1 MTTAATTTRPAIGH
15 PNSAN
20 TPKHAFAPFA
30 PFGPRSST
38 ASNVTLPAQRPNLD
52 LWPGQLASETS
63 RHDFYVSVGAG
74 SQTAVLVHNCGDLDS
89 LSQSGSQLDPADSG
103 GNLTRAGR
111 AYAKA
116 GEVFGPTSGGPSAI
130 NEAGQN
136 ALDDILTD
144 PGTVR
149 SVMPGGNF
157 AGAPVFISP
166 SGVGAVFDGSGV
178 FQYFGAGFVP

>member
-74 SQTAVLVHNCGDLDS
+74 SQTAVLVHNCPSSANNYRANFTSENDMPDDFQVHHSLPQQYSDLFDDS
-89 LSQSGSQLDPADSG
+89 DVNIHDNEYLRGVDQATHQQITNSW
-103 GNLTRAGR
+103 RAWG
-111 AYAKA
+111 AANA
-116 GEVFGPTSGGPSAI
+116 SPSA
-130 NEAGQN
+130 G
-136 ALDDILTD
+136 D
-144 PGTVR
+144 
-149 SVMPGGNF
+149 VMGFANQIDEQFGGSMIFPGG
-157 AGAPVFISP
+157 
-166 SGVGAVFDGSGV
+166 
-178 FQYFGAGFVP
+178 